1 MRAVTDS
8 GPTEKNQKKPEAI
21 HNLFTLMEVV
31 SKQEVIS
38 QFEDMYND
46 CTIRYGDLKKQLAE
60 DMVTFTEPFREK
72 ITELSANEE
81 YIKKVMNQGAEKARE
96 SAQKTINEVREIIG
110 FRKYH

>member
-1 MRAVTDS
+1 
-8 GPTEKNQKKPEAI
+8 
-21 HNLFTLMEVV
+21 
-31 SKQEVIS
+31 
-38 QFEDMYND
+38 
-46 CTIRYGDLKKQLAE
+46 
-60 DMVTFTEPFREK
+60 MVTFTEPFREK